1 MCIASKRQLNCFSS
15 ENSTQNPS
23 QRPPLGADRCPRGN
37 NQDSFH
43 GSSHFRKLKMVG
55 CIKIKHFH
63 CLCAPGKLRES
74 TSGWTPPW
82 SRWNFQRWRFFL
94 ESSAVHNSFP
104 RRAFW
109 RVTAKSLACNVSQ
122 PWMSFANYISSC
134 CVLFLAIAFLP
145 WNWPK
150 WSLTDFLFH
159 DIEGRNTFSP
169 MWQKIMISY

>member
-1 MCIASKRQLNCFSS
+1 MYSVKRAIEFFSS
-15 ENSTQNPS
+15 ENSTLNPS
-23 QRPPLGADRCPRGN
+23 PRSPLGADRCPRGN

-55 CIKIKHFH
+55 CVKIKISTA
-63 CLCAPGKLRES
+63 CARQGSWGRVHRGGRHHGQDG
-74 TSGWTPPW
+74 TFRGDD
-82 SRWNFQRWRFFL
+82 FFL
-94 ESSAVHNSFP
+94 ESSAVHNFFP

-159 DIEGRNTFSP
+159 DIEGWNTFSP